1 MHLKSMVWRL
11 SMSIQLNPMFKKQIV
26 KTPGAENMSNC
37 FLCGT
42 CTAGCPVSEID
53 DSYSPRT
60 IMRLA
65 LLGAKDELL
74 SSTELWK
81 CSQCHICVA
90 HCPQD
95 ARPAD
100 VIRALRGL
108 AVTEGVVS
116 SEKAEMFTVLEDEMK
131 LLRLKRIQNVL
142 ENENA
147 L

>member
-1 MHLKSMVWRL
+1 MAIRL
-11 SMSIQLNPMFKKQIV
+11 DPLFKKQIAS
-26 KTPGAENMSNC
+26 TPGGENLLNC

-53 DSYSPRT
+53 GTYSPRN

-74 SSTELWK
+74 ASTELWK

-100 VIRALRGL
+100 IIRLLRAI
-108 AVTEGVVS
+108 AVDEGAVS
-116 SEKAEMFTVLEDEMK
+116 REKADRFAAAEDEIK
-131 LLRLKRIQNVL
+131 AARLERIRKII
-142 ENENA
+142 EE
-147 L
+147 